1 MINWS
6 DANFTENQPTVY
18 MKRFKL
24 VFVTLAMLLS
34 FYAVPA
40 VAQSVYIL
48 PVIKVPSTLDHEK
61 IDLPEYGKR
70 IPSCPIECTISQD
83 TGVTIYDCPDEIVSY
98 EIWDADGNS
107 CLSLCSDES
116 DFLSGLFSMTGDF
129 QIRLKTS
136 DYTYIGYLSTSDI
149 NL

>member
-1 MINWS
+1 MINWA
-6 DANFTENQPTVY
+6 DANFTENQTTVY

-48 PVIKVPSTLDHEK
+48 PVIKVPSTLEPQK
-61 IDLPEYGKR
+61 NDLPEYGKR
-70 IPSCPIECTISQD
+70 IPSRPIECTISQD
-83 TGVTIYDCPDEIVSY
+83 SGVTIYDCPDEIVSY

-107 CLSLCSDES
+107 CLTLCSEES
-116 DFLSGLFSMTGDF
+116 DFLNDLFSLTGDF
-129 QIRLKTS
+129 QIRFNSS
-136 DYTYIGYLSTSDI
+136 DYTYVGYLSTSEMH
-149 NL
+149 